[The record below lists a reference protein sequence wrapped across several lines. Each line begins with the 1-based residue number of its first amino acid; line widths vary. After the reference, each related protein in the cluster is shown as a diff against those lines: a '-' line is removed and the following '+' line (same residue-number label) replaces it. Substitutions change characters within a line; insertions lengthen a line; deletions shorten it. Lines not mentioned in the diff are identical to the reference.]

1 LSVSRLSVYVRSHK
15 AGHGSPDI
23 ADALACTFACEYA
36 TLPARDWDAGRG
48 DHLVRTEWN
57 PFSEE
62 RMRDDGMQPASRLQA
77 PRYYAAGWAK
87 LREDEEGPR
96 PV

>member
-1 LSVSRLSVYVRSHK
+1 M
-15 AGHGSPDI
+15 ASPDI

-62 RMRDDGMQPASRLQA
+62 RMCRLQA

-96 PV
+96 PG